1 MTFSPITL
9 GSGLAGYNYL
19 ARTRDSQQAIFDRS
33 PVIAR
38 DVAAVREKLVS
49 VQTSQQLMEDRK
61 QQRGAMVFSDVV
73 APTKEGFRGGL
84 PAPVQFRQ
92 YRH

>member
-49 VQTSQQLMEDRK
+49 FQTS
-61 QQRGAMVFSDVV
+61 
-73 APTKEGFRGGL
+73 
-84 PAPVQFRQ
+84 
-92 YRH
+92 